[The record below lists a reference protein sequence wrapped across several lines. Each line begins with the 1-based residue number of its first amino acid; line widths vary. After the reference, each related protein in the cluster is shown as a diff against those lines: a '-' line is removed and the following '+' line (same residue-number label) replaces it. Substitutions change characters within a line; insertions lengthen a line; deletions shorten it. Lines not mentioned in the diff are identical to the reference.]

1 MAGLGRS
8 ATSNTVNIWNI
19 PEWLENEVRARDK
32 TCVYCGVEM
41 LSRVPR
47 GSPRGAAAT
56 WEHIINDA
64 RIITRENIALC
75 CSACNSSKGQK
86 PLAVWLQ
93 STYCVERG
101 VNENTVAQIVKDAL
115 AAARNSASSGTGI
128 SERCDSARAPK

>member
-1 MAGLGRS
+1 M
-8 ATSNTVNIWNI
+8 NIWNI
-19 PEWLENEVRARDK
+19 PEWLETEVRARDK

-41 LSRVPR
+41 LQRVPR
-47 GSPRGAAAT
+47 GSPRHAAAT

-93 STYCVERG
+93 STYCVARG
-101 VNENTVAQIVKDAL
+101 VNEHTVAQIVKDAL
-115 AAARNSASSGTGI
+115 SAERN
-128 SERCDSARAPK
+128 RA